1 MFDITQEE
9 NYRELTLEEQYLVN
23 GGERIENSDA
33 AVAAGA
39 PGDVLKRND
48 GSEVVIT
55 QGDINAA
62 QKKLGL
68 TGSGGNLGEGN
79 GVVTGSGGNN
89 NTSTSSGGPSGNP
102 GGSGPESGGSDN
114 RGYPSSMDGMKDSSK
129 NLSEKGYPSSTDGLK
144 KTDILPE
151 ILPNGDLIAKES
163 DVIKFLQEIGKNP
176 DDYAIEAYER
186 KAICKYPWKKG
197 GSDSLLVHSLYVITN
212 KKTREVYTLSF
223 NGTKYSAKSEGAW
236 GLNTET
242 DVEGLRDSKYGDN
255 SYSMLKLFNG
265 YTIDTERTVTNIIN
279 SINSSTT
286 YYFIDHKK
294 DMPNM
299 ENCNT
304 ALYNT
309 VFFEFMK

>member
-1 MFDITQEE
+1 M
-9 NYRELTLEEQYLVN
+9 N

-33 AVAAGA
+33 AVAAGS
-39 PGDVLKRND
+39 PGDVLTRND

-68 TGSGGNLGEGN
+68 TGSGGNPGEGN

-176 DDYAIEAYER
+176 DNYSIEAYER
-186 KAICKYPWKKG
+186 KALFKYPWEKG
-197 GSDSLLVHSLYVITN
+197 DSDAVLVHSLYVITN
-212 KKTREVYTLSF
+212 KKTRQVYTLSY
-223 NGTKYSAKSEGAW
+223 NGTSLSPISEGAW

-242 DVEGLRDSKYGDN
+242 DVKGLRDSRYGDN
-255 SYSMLKLFNG
+255 SYSMVKLFNG
-265 YTIDTERTVTNIIN
+265 YTIDTERTSANIIN
-279 SINSSTT
+279 SINSSTS
-286 YYFIDHKK
+286 YFFVDHKI
-294 DMPNM
+294 DVQNR